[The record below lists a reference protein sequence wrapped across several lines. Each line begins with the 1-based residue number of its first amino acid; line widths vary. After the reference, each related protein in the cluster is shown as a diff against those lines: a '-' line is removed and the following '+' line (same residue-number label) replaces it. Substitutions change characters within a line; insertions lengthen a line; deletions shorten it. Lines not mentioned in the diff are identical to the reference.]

1 MKTITVFIS
10 VVAAVAYSPFP
21 QIDTSVDACL
31 PCTVKLDRGSLIS
44 MISEQEMCD
53 NSDFYGS
60 EVTEP
65 FLSRLF
71 FVSGVFIDSINKN
84 LKKRWE
90 KSWQLRTVSIM
101 RKDKSVHH
109 IIFPFVIDTGGY
121 STLLGLAATS
131 VLRSLN
137 ATESHG
143 EEVGLCSLSVA
154 LPIQS
159 EACVV
164 EYHREGTP
172 SDLRDNMIGEA
183 NARAIVSMDGLVTA
197 VLEGPMTRDEALHYF
212 MKTFGSHGAIRD
224 DAERE
229 FDMTLKAPI
238 VPVFP
243 PKAAVLAILKR
254 ARGATT
260 LAPSPATT
268 TASSATKVA
277 DEL

>member
-1 MKTITVFIS
+1 MKTIPFFIS

-21 QIDTSVDACL
+21 EIDISDDACL

-44 MISEQEMCD
+44 MISELEMCD
-53 NSDFYGS
+53 NSELYGL

-65 FLSRLF
+65 FVSRLF
-71 FVSGVFIDSINKN
+71 IVSGVFIDSINKN
-84 LKKRWE
+84 LKKKWE
-90 KSWQLRTVSIM
+90 KSWQLRTVSVM
-101 RKDKSVHH
+101 RKDNTVHH

-121 STLLGLAATS
+121 STLLGLAATRI
-131 VLRSLN
+131 LRSFN

-143 EEVGLCSLSVA
+143 AEVGLCSLSVA

-172 SDLRDNMIGEA
+172 SDLRDNMIGED
-183 NARAIVSMDGLVTA
+183 NAEAIVAMNLLVTA
-197 VLEGPMTRDEALHYF
+197 VLKGHLTREVALTMF
-212 MKTFGSHGAIRD
+212 METFGPVGAIRD

-238 VPVFP
+238 VSVFP
-243 PKAAVLAILKR
+243 PEAAVRSILKR
-254 ARGATT
+254 AYVTP
-260 LAPSPATT
+260 LAPS
-268 TASSATKVA
+268 ATKIS